1 LQVCCSIFGAFR
13 PAKGRC
19 LIIFQENNATG
30 IITDA
35 LHENLEY
42 RTPKEVG
49 RHRSASAH
57 VENEQ
62 MSVVSRKAIRPFG
75 EYGDHLLL
83 K

>member
-1 LQVCCSIFGAFR
+1 
-13 PAKGRC
+13 
-19 LIIFQENNATG
+19 
-30 IITDA
+30 

-75 EYGDHLLL
+75 E
-83 K
+83 